1 MINRGGKM
9 LDFRID
15 TFLAV
20 CKFMNFTKASQ
31 YLNITQPAVSNHIR
45 YLENYYHIKLFY
57 FLGKKMQLTNEGKIL
72 LEYAR
77 TLKHDDIFLKR
88 KFNDMKMKQELI
100 FGATLT
106 VGEYMMPTVIDQFLS
121 NQNDMII
128 KMKVANTKE
137 LLDYINE
144 GKIDFALVEGYFNK
158 LEYDYLYY
166 CKEPY
171 VCVGANNFVVD
182 EVKNITQL
190 FGYNLIIRETGSG
203 SREILE
209 RYLGECNLSI
219 NDFTNLIEISNIN
232 TIKQLVKNNRGIT
245 FMYRI
250 AVEDELRAG
259 LLKEIKISE
268 LSIKH
273 DINFVWR
280 KNSIFVDYYRQLS
293 KQFLKFRYS

>member
-1 MINRGGKM
+1 M

-20 CKFMNFTKASQ
+20 CKFMNYTKASQ
-31 YLNITQPAVSNHIR
+31 YLNITQPAVSSHIR

-57 FLGKKMQLTNEGKIL
+57 FLGKKIQLTDEGKIL

-88 KFNDMKMKQELI
+88 RFDDMKMKQELI

-106 VGEYMMPTVIDQFLS
+106 VGEYIMPTVIDQFLNS
-121 NQNDMII
+121 QSDMVI

-158 LEYDYLYY
+158 LEYDYLFY
-166 CKEPY
+166 CKESY
-171 VCVGANNFVVD
+171 VCVGANNFEVD

-190 FGYNLIIRETGSG
+190 FGHNLIIREAGSG
-203 SREILE
+203 SREVLE

-219 NDFTNLIEISNIN
+219 NDFTNLIEINNIN
-232 TIKQLVKNNRGIT
+232 TIKQLVRNNRGIT

-259 LLKEIKISE
+259 LLKEIKISK

-280 KNSIFVDYYRQLS
+280 KNSVFVDYYRQLS
-293 KQFLKFRYS
+293 KQFLEFRYS

>member
-1 MINRGGKM
+1 M

-57 FLGKKMQLTNEGKIL
+57 YLGKKMQLTNEGKIL

-88 KFNDMKMKQELI
+88 KFNDMKMKPEMI

-106 VGEYMMPTVIDQFLS
+106 VGEYMMPNVIDGFLS
-121 NQNDMII
+121 NQDNMVI
-128 KMKVANTKE
+128 KMMVANTEE
-137 LLDYINE
+137 LLNYINE

-166 CKEPY
+166 CKEQY
-171 VCVGANNFVVD
+171 VCIGANDFAVD
-182 EVKNITQL
+182 EVKSITEL
-190 FGYNLIIRETGSG
+190 FNYNLIIRESGSG

-232 TIKQLVKNNRGIT
+232 TIKQLVRNNRGIS

-250 AVEDELRAG
+250 AVEAELKAG

-268 LSIKH
+268 LLIKH

-280 KNSIFVDYYRQLS
+280 KNSVFVEYYQQLF

>member
-1 MINRGGKM
+1 M

-45 YLENYYHIKLFY
+45 YLENYYQIKLFY
-57 FLGKKMQLTNEGKIL
+57 FFGKKMQLTNEGKIL

-106 VGEYMMPTVIDQFLS
+106 VGEFMMPNVIDQFLS
-121 NQNDMII
+121 NQSDMII

-166 CKEPY
+166 CKEQY
-171 VCVGANNFVVD
+171 ICIGANNFAID

-190 FGYNLIIRETGSG
+190 FGYNLIIREVGSG

-280 KNSIFVDYYRQLS
+280 KNSVFVDYYRQLS